1 MVPPVEAGRYPA
13 SASEPPTAG
22 AAKPS
27 KDNRRLFG
35 LLFGINTLNYA
46 DRCTL
51 PAVAATIAGVV
62 ALLGCRCVAAD
73 RAHMLQLLAQEG

>member
-1 MVPPVEAGRYPA
+1 MIPRVDAGYLPA
-13 SASEPPTAG
+13 SSSEPPTND
-22 AAKPS
+22 AARPS
-27 KDNRRLFG
+27 QDNRRLFG
-35 LLFGINTLNYA
+35 LRFGINTLNYA